1 LSGSKP
7 VVEDLRLQDSRQVET
22 DELAWDGLPMD
33 SINVAIFEP
42 DPTTYEAVKKSPA
55 TATLQPPVLT
65 DAELMEAEHRV
76 LVAVHAEKADLGEQ
90 IELDRDV
97 PKSSQGAV
105 IV

>member
-1 LSGSKP
+1 
-7 VVEDLRLQDSRQVET
+7 
-22 DELAWDGLPMD
+22 
-33 SINVAIFEP
+33 VAIFEP